1 MLESLRCP
9 LSYQHHGPK
18 SVLTSR
24 MLYWIWS
31 QACYCSL
38 GWLAFAIGHDW
49 EMNRWAKL
57 LLSAWIVWLCL
68 CGVNPI
74 TIKTHVKDKIM
85 DDRPTFWRDTGAS
98 LVSVRQ
104 TEIKLHPAY
113 NVNRLQATS
122 QSQVRACLH
131 SQPRT
136 SLQRH
141 HLLKRGYYITL
152 HYITANRTACGCSG
166 VVAMSIYCIRI
177 RTLSTWTN
185 TVPTDETYKTK
196 DICESNT

>member
-1 MLESLRCP
+1 
-9 LSYQHHGPK
+9 
-18 SVLTSR
+18 
-24 MLYWIWS
+24 
-31 QACYCSL
+31 
-38 GWLAFAIGHDW
+38 
-49 EMNRWAKL
+49 
-57 LLSAWIVWLCL
+57 
-68 CGVNPI
+68 
-74 TIKTHVKDKIM
+74 M

-98 LVSVRQ
+98 LVAVRQ

-152 HYITANRTACGCSG
+152 HYITLRLIEQRVAVLVLLPCQYTVFGLGLYQPEPIQCRLMKLIKQRTYVRVILKKNAS
-166 VVAMSIYCIRI
+166 
-177 RTLSTWTN
+177 WTRLW
-185 TVPTDETYKTK
+185 V
-196 DICESNT
+196 